1 MNVLITGAS
10 GFIGSFLCEES
21 LRRGFSTWAALR
33 ATSSKRWLQYEGL
46 QFVELDLTNPKT
58 LNSQLLPLKGVGG
71 SSHWDVVI
79 HAAGATKCLKA
90 EDFDFHNYQ
99 CTRNLVEALMA
110 ADMMPRQF
118 IYLSSLSATYGST
131 YGNSKLKTEQ
141 WLHEALD
148 GSKTGLTIFRPTG
161 VYGPREKDYFMM
173 AKSIKQHV
181 DFSVGF
187 QPQILTFVYVKDLTG
202 AIMAAVERG
211 VMDGT
216 FNVTDGGEYPS
227 RAFSDLI
234 QKEMGVKHV
243 VHITAPL
250 WVLKVVSVIAEEFGK
265 LTGKP
270 STLNRDKYKMMA
282 QRDWRCDISPMIEV
296 LGYQPQWQLPRG
308 VKETIAWYKSQNWI

>member
-1 MNVLITGAS
+1 MERKRILITGAS

-21 LRRGFSTWAALR
+21 LKRGFSTWAALR
-33 ATSSKRWLQYEGL
+33 ATSSRRWLQKPDL
-46 QFVELDLTNPKT
+46 QFITLDLTNRT
-58 LNSQLLPLKGVGG
+58 ALRQQLKGCGVRF
-71 SSHWDVVI
+71 DVVI

-90 EDFDFHNYQ
+90 EEFDFHNYQ
-99 CTRNLVEALMA
+99 CTRNLVEALME
-110 ADMMPRQF
+110 ADLMPHQL

-131 YGNSKLKTEQ
+131 YGNSKLKAEQ
-141 WLHEALD
+141 WLHDTLD
-148 GSKTGLTIFRPTG
+148 ASSTGLVVFRPTG

-173 AKSIKQHV
+173 AQSIARHV

-187 QPQILTFVYVKDLTG
+187 EPQILTFVYVNDLVG

-211 VMDGT
+211 VSEGT
-216 FNVTDGGEYPS
+216 FNVTDGGEYAS
-227 RAFSDLI
+227 RTFSDLI
-234 QKEMGVKHV
+234 QQELGVKHV

-250 WVLKVVSVIAEEFGK
+250 WLLKVISVISEEWGK

-282 QRDWRCDISPMIEV
+282 QRDWRCDIRPMIEV

-308 VKETIAWYKSQNWI
+308 VKETIAWYKKENWI